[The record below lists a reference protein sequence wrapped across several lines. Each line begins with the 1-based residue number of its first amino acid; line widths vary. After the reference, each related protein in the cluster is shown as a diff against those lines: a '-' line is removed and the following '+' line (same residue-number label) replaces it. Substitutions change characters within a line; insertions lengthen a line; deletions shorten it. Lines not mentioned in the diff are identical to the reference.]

1 MKRSGS
7 GSLDESFAP
16 VHGHQVHTG
25 AARPRAGSQI
35 HIVAARGDLG
45 SGRSPTFTRQLH
57 SGNGSRLGP
66 TDFTPHPT
74 HGDGTGQR
82 PTPASPECECG
93 ALRPKRACHD
103 RSWTDLARAPRSRIG
118 REYIRIYMQRH
129 WRREP
134 LRASERSAKRTSGA
148 TISAARR
155 RRPRSADSAR
165 RSPSWERHPR
175 SGRQTRSPQQR

>member
-1 MKRSGS
+1 VKRSGS
-7 GSLDESFAP
+7 GSLDVSFAP
-16 VHGHQVHTG
+16 VRGHQVHT
-25 AARPRAGSQI
+25 A
-35 HIVAARGDLG
+35 AARGRGQAPRFTSWLHAATSEAGDPPHSHVSHPPATDRA
-45 SGRSPTFTRQLH
+45 SGPPISHPT
-57 SGNGSRLGP
+57 
-66 TDFTPHPT
+66 PT

-134 LRASERSAKRTSGA
+134 LRASERSAKRTSSA

-155 RRPRSADSAR
+155 RRQRSANSAR
-165 RSPSWERHPR
+165 RSPSWERHP
-175 SGRQTRSPQQR
+175 